1 MFLPKSCLKSNFR
14 GTTIKTSPNKI
25 YKKVVYDGSSNIFL
39 GHDLN
44 KKNSEILTYI
54 LKNMYYKIY
63 LKIVISLL
71 SKNVYKILLDPFLC
85 NLWDQNLLISYLS
98 IITLSTVY
106 VYVQNLQRQK
116 VVKNNF
122 R

>member
-1 MFLPKSCLKSNFR
+1 
-14 GTTIKTSPNKI
+14 
-25 YKKVVYDGSSNIFL
+25 
-39 GHDLN
+39 
-44 KKNSEILTYI
+44 
-54 LKNMYYKIY
+54 MYYKID